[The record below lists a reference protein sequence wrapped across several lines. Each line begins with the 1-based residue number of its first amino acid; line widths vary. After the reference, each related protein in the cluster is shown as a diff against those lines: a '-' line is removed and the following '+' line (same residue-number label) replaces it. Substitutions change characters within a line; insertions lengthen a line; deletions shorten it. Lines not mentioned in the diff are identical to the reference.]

1 MPRYGR
7 IDRDYAMRLAG
18 WEPAT
23 DGPVFML
30 NLMKYRER
38 AAYSDPESA
47 GEGPAVSGREADDR
61 YAPVDVLRAIG
72 AAVTFYAD
80 VAEST
85 EDWDRVGV
93 VRYPTRHSFI
103 EMQARRDFQ
112 ERHVHKEAGMDH
124 TIVLGTLPA
133 ASLPRPGTPRVLLEV
148 WRGAEPESVVP
159 EAAATFTVE
168 GTILGDG
175 RTWDGARYT
184 PVGADTVLPP
194 GGPEHQLLLLEPTVE
209 RW

>member
-1 MPRYGR
+1 MPRYGK

-18 WEPAT
+18 WEPEA

-38 AAYSDPESA
+38 AEYSDPAE
-47 GEGPAVSGREADDR
+47 AVSGREADDR
-61 YAPVDVLRAIG
+61 YAPVDVLRSIG

-80 VAEST
+80 VAAGT

-93 VRYPTRHSFI
+93 VRYPTRRSFI

-124 TIVLGTLPA
+124 TIVLGTLPTGP
-133 ASLPRPGTPRVLLEV
+133 LPRPGGRRVLLEV
-148 WRGAEPESVVP
+148 WRGPTPEPSLP
-159 EAAATFTVE
+159 GSAATFSVE
-168 GTILGDG
+168 GTIIGDG

-184 PVGADTVLPP
+184 PADAGAALPP
-194 GGPEHQLLLLEPTVE
+194 GGPDHQVLLVEPTVE

>member
-1 MPRYGR
+1 MPRYGK

-18 WEPAT
+18 WEPET

-38 AAYSDPESA
+38 ADYADTA
-47 GEGPAVSGREADDR
+47 DAVSGREADDR
-61 YAPVDVLRAIG
+61 YAPVDVLRSIG
-72 AAVTFYAD
+72 AAVAFYAE
-80 VAEST
+80 VAAAT

-93 VRYPTRHSFI
+93 VRYPTRRSFI

-124 TIVLGTLPA
+124 TIVLGTLPTGP
-133 ASLPRPGTPRVLLEV
+133 LPRPGSPRILLEV
-148 WRGAEPESVVP
+148 WRGPTPERPV
-159 EAAATFTVE
+159 AGTGATFSVE
-168 GTILGDG
+168 GTIIGDG
-175 RTWDGARYT
+175 RAWDGTRYT
-184 PVGADTVLPP
+184 PVDAGAALPAGRP
-194 GGPEHQLLLLEPTVE
+194 DHQVLLLEPTVE